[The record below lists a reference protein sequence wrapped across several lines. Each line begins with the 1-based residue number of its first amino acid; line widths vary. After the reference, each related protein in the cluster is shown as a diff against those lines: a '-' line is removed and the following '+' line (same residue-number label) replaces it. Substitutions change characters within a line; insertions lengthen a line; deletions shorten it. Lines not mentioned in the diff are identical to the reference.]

1 MSSLRHRLKSL
12 SLALRMIV
20 ASAVLAALV
29 ASVFAVLINAV
40 SGLNDATR
48 REAHAKDVTAATL
61 RLEKLVLDLETGVRG
76 YILTGEDGFLK
87 PYREARQEL
96 ASGRLREFERLAST
110 TPEQG
115 RRARN
120 LTTAIRQY
128 EQDYAVNL
136 LNIARAN
143 PPAARDFVAREE
155 GQRRTDEIRG
165 QFTNFLAAE
174 NALAAA
180 SAGSADRQAD
190 RAVALA
196 IAGLIASTLLI
207 ILFGI
212 YLARSTARPVR
223 GVAQAATRLAGG
235 DLSTRLDEKGPGPG
249 EVGELQVAFNQ
260 MAEQLERGR
269 AELESQNEKL
279 RESERLKSELVS
291 IVSHELRTPL
301 ASVLGFTSLLL
312 TREVSPE
319 EQRRYLEIIDA
330 QGRRL
335 SSLLNDFLDIERL
348 EEGQLKLAR
357 ELFDMGTLVGEQA
370 QLFAGQSE
378 KHQLDVVLPPRPLPV
393 RGDPDRMAQVVA
405 NLLSNAIKYSPE
417 GGTVEVVGQREDDR
431 VRVSVRDEG
440 LGIPDELQEQVFG
453 KFFRGDAPA
462 SGIAGTGLGLT
473 IARSLVEAHGG
484 TISFESATGEGSVFW
499 LELPIA
505 ANDR

>member
-76 YILTGEDGFLK
+76 YILTGEDAFLK
-87 PYREARQEL
+87 PYREARQQL
-96 ASGRLREFERLAST
+96 DSGRLREFERLAST
-110 TPEQG
+110 NPEQG

-136 LNIARAN
+136 LNIARFN

-155 GQRRTDEIRG
+155 GQRRTDEIRRH
-165 QFTNFLAAE
+165 FTSFLAAE

-180 SAGSADRQAD
+180 SATSADRQAD
-190 RAVALA
+190 RAVGLA

-207 ILFGI
+207 VLFGI

-249 EVGELQVAFNQ
+249 EVGELKVAFNQ

-378 KHQLDVVLPPRPLPV
+378 KHKLDVVLPPRPLPV

-405 NLLSNAIKYSPE
+405 NLLSNAIKYSPD
-417 GGTVEVVGQREDDR
+417 GGTVEVVGEREDDR

-473 IARSLVEAHGG
+473 IARSLVEAQGG

>member
-1 MSSLRHRLKSL
+1 MRGMKSL
-12 SLALRMIV
+12 SLGLRMIF
-20 ASAVLAALV
+20 ASAVLAVLV
-29 ASVFAVLINAV
+29 AGVFAVLINAV
-40 SGLNDATR
+40 SSLNDATR

-61 RLEKLVLDLETGVRG
+61 RLEGLVLDLETGVRG
-76 YILTGEDGFLK
+76 YVITGEGRFLK
-87 PYREARQEL
+87 PWKEARQEL
-96 ASGRLREFERLAST
+96 HSGRLPEFEQLAST
-110 TPEQG
+110 DPEQG
-115 RRARN
+115 QRARE
-120 LTTAIRQY
+120 LTQAVRQY
-128 EQDYAVNL
+128 EQDYAVNVV
-136 LNIARAN
+136 NIARDN
-143 PPAARDFVAREE
+143 PLAAQDYVVGEE
-155 GQRRTDEIRG
+155 GQRRTSEIRDR
-165 QFTNFLAAE
+165 FASFLAAE
-174 NALAAA
+174 NALATA
-180 SAGSADRQAD
+180 SAESADRQAD

-196 IAGLIASTLLI
+196 IAGLIASALLI

-223 GVAQAATRLAGG
+223 GVAVAATRLAGG

-249 EVGELQVAFNQ
+249 EVGELKVAFNR

-269 AELESQNEKL
+269 AELEAQNEKL

-312 TREVSPE
+312 TREVSPD

-348 EEGQLKLAR
+348 EEGQLKLSR
-357 ELFDMGTLVGEQA
+357 ELFDMGTLVGEQV
-370 QLFAGQSE
+370 QLFAGQSDRH
-378 KHQLDVVLPPRPLPV
+378 KLDVVLPPKPLPV
-393 RGDPDRMAQVVA
+393 RGDPDRMAQVMA

-440 LGIPDELQEQVFG
+440 LGIPDELQDQVFA
-453 KFFRGDAPA
+453 KFFRGHAPA

-473 IARSLVEAHGG
+473 IARSLVEAQGG
-484 TISFESATGEGSVFW
+484 TIDFQSASGEGSVFW

>member
-1 MSSLRHRLKSL
+1 MSSLSHRLKSL

-87 PYREARQEL
+87 PYREARQQL
-96 ASGRLREFERLAST
+96 DSGRLREFERLAST
-110 TPEQG
+110 NPEQG

-136 LNIARAN
+136 LNIARFN

-155 GQRRTDEIRG
+155 GQRRTDEIRRH
-165 QFTNFLAAE
+165 FTSFLAAE

-180 SAGSADRQAD
+180 SATSADRQAD
-190 RAVALA
+190 RAVGLA

-207 ILFGI
+207 VLFGI

-249 EVGELQVAFNQ
+249 EVGELKVAFNQ

-378 KHQLDVVLPPRPLPV
+378 KHKLDVVLPPRPLPV

-405 NLLSNAIKYSPE
+405 NLLSNAIKYSPD
-417 GGTVEVVGQREDDR
+417 GGTVEVVGEREDDR

-473 IARSLVEAHGG
+473 IARSLVEAQGG